1 MIKPLQSIYKIDHI
15 NSVIKNYFTQNVLES
30 KISAK
35 DLMPEFINAG
45 IFDKDEKN
53 GLPIRKILRE
63 LDRTNN
69 LKMIPY
75 VFADSKATN
84 TNWYFQRES
93 AVNRAKAGK
102 ESSKLQVK
110 IIGKDRD
117 EDYVLD
123 LCDEVLKVKGSRQH
137 KFDFLKGDSGRQLP
151 VDIYYEDLKLV
162 VEYFEYQHSN
172 AVKHFDKPEKMTV
185 SGVHRGEQRK
195 IYDQR
200 RRDVLSSNEIKL
212 IEIDYSDF
220 DCDERN
226 RVLRDWKMDMRIV
239 KNKLK

>member
-1 MIKPLQSIYKIDHI
+1 MSKSLQSISKIDNI
-15 NSVIKNYFTQNVLES
+15 NSVIKLYFTQNVLES

-35 DLMPEFINAG
+35 DLMPQFINAG

-63 LDRTNN
+63 LDKRNN
-69 LKMIPY
+69 LSMIPY
-75 VFADSKATN
+75 VFADRKVTN
-84 TNWYFQRES
+84 TNWYFQRKLTINIPKAKITSRKSELKS
-93 AVNRAKAGK
+93 A
-102 ESSKLQVK
+102 SKNH
-110 IIGKDRD
+110 D

-137 KFDFLKGDSGRQLP
+137 RFDFLRGDSGRQLP
-151 VDIYYEDLKLV
+151 VDIYYENLKLV
-162 VEYFEYQHSN
+162 VEYREYQHSN
-172 AVKHFDKPEKMTV
+172 AVKHFDKPDKLTV

-200 RRDVLSSNEIKL
+200 RRDILPANKIKL

-226 RVLRDWKMDMRIV
+226 SVLRDWKMNMRIV